1 MGQIPTGPRFSLGLS
16 GLLLLALAGPATLSG
31 QNRAES
37 ARPTDLPTL
46 HRQAARQLE
55 ERHFEM
61 AETLFDRLTRA
72 DPDDGRLWLGLGQ
85 ALSGLGRLFPAIEAY
100 RRALALGFGS
110 RPERSYDIARLY
122 ARAARRDSALAWLRR
137 ALDARFERRPS
148 IAQS

>member
-1 MGQIPTGPRFSLGLS
+1 MGQIPTGPRFLMGLS
-16 GLLLLALAGPATLSG
+16 GLLLLALAGPATLSA

-72 DPDDGRLWLGLGQ
+72 DPDDGRLWLGLG
-85 ALSGLGRLFPAIEAY
+85 P
-100 RRALALGFGS
+100 ALAGS
-110 RPERSYDIARLY
+110 RCLP
-122 ARAARRDSALAWLRR
+122 SAT
-137 ALDARFERRPS
+137 DA
-148 IAQS
+148 